1 MARPSVK
8 AERTEEILVAFEH
21 CVALYGV
28 EGATLERLASQSG
41 LQRSLVRH
49 YMGNRNDLIIA
60 LVNRFLT
67 QSSVTFGELF
77 NYLES
82 LNDDQALTM
91 IEMLFDTSYMNTTQT
106 AVASA
111 LIIYSGSHLDIANLL
126 RIWVQDIENG
136 IADVLKK
143 AYENEPNDNLQ
154 DVAAGV
160 LGVYFNVDSLE
171 VLGDMGKFRARSK
184 RSAVRLIKT
193 LSQ

>member
-8 AERTEEILVAFEH
+8 AERTEEILIAFEQ

-49 YMGNRNDLIIA
+49 YMGNRNELIIA

-82 LNDDQALTM
+82 LEGDQALQM
-91 IEMLFDTSYMNTTQT
+91 IDMLFDTNYMNMPQT

-111 LIIYSGSHLDIANLL
+111 LIIYSGSHLDISNFL
-126 RIWVQDIENG
+126 RIWLQDIANG
-136 IADVLKK
+136 LTHFLKTPHK
-143 AYENEPNDNLQ
+143 KTPNANFQ
-154 DVAAGV
+154 
-160 LGVYFNVDSLE
+160 E
-171 VLGDMGKFRARSK
+171 
-184 RSAVRLIKT
+184 
-193 LSQ
+193 